1 MKKHFLSATFVTLV
15 STTALAEDSGAFP
28 FNELDANHDDALS
41 AAEAGALPGMSN
53 QWKALDE
60 NADGQLSRAEYAAY
74 QIPAP
79 AAGTE

>member
-1 MKKHFLSATFVTLV
+1 MKKHFLSVIFITLV
-15 STTALAEDSGAFP
+15 SATAQAEDSGAFP

-41 AAEAGALPGMSN
+41 AAEAGSLPGMST

-60 NADGQLSRAEYAAY
+60 NADGQLTRAEYAAY

-79 AAGTE
+79 AAGAE